1 MHLFFREGFER
12 RKLARDDSYVVSYYN
27 NEDANFRLNPF
38 RYQIVITDPID
49 YSDKAVRQVRVN
61 DNWNH
66 KTCNR
71 RINIY
76 LRKSSLKTLLNII
89 SLS

>member
-61 DNWNH
+61 GNWNH

-71 RINIY
+71 RIHIY